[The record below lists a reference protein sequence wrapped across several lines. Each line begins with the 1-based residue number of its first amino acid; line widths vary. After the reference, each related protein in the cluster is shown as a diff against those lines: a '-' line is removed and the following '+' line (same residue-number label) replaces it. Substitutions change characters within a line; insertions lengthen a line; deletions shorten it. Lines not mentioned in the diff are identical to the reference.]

1 MSDEIWAQR
10 PRYVTA
16 DPDWGQPAPPLRD
29 DAYIP
34 SRPPG
39 APYGTWAVTRK
50 EPALSLLASYFVPG
64 LGSMINGDTGQGL
77 LFMGGVFLIPWV
89 PIALVLIPLAS
100 GNPVSPLMIY
110 AVMAIAGLIFFG
122 TWVWSIVEAYRGAQ
136 AYNSAY
142 GLR

>member
-1 MSDEIWAQR
+1 M
-10 PRYVTA
+10 
-16 DPDWGQPAPPLRD
+16 
-29 DAYIP
+29 
-34 SRPPG
+34 
-39 APYGTWAVTRK
+39 TRK

-77 LFMGGVFLIPWV
+77 LFMGGVFLMPWV

-100 GNPVSPLMIY
+100 GNPVSPLMTYIG
-110 AVMAIAGLIFFG
+110 MAIAGLIFFG

>member
-16 DPDWGQPAPPLRD
+16 DPERARPAPISRS
-29 DAYIP
+29 DAYVP

-39 APYGTWAVTRK
+39 ALYGTWAVTRK

-64 LGSMINGDTGQGL
+64 LGSMINGDTGRGL
-77 LFMGGVFLIPWV
+77 LFIGGVFLMPWV

-100 GNPVSPLMIY
+100 GRPVSPLMTYIC
-110 AVMAIAGLIFFG
+110 MAIAGLTFFG
-122 TWVWSIVEAYRGAQ
+122 SWFWSIVDAYRGAQ